1 MTVDASLYTE
11 DFDLER
17 FRAGEEVYAVQT
29 YFSNKSKRVFKYI
42 RDDGYHLMCT
52 DNTNL
57 RIDLVTTKYKH
68 LWRMKPPT
76 ESKVSGLG
84 EKSLG
89 QLLFEAHHDEYPGI
103 RWVDCVSHDRYEKV
117 ALAFSQEYEK
127 RKRTNL
133 KITFASTSDTF
144 AAIKADKVDMF
155 FKVKQ
160 ATPLKPS
167 EINKINFENDRLLQV
182 LRSMR

>member
-52 DNTNL
+52 ENINL

-68 LWRMKPPT
+68 LWRMKPPA
-76 ESKVSGLG
+76 KGKDVDIG
-84 EKSLG
+84 E
-89 QLLFEAHHDEYPGI
+89 
-103 RWVDCVSHDRYEKV
+103 
-117 ALAFSQEYEK
+117 
-127 RKRTNL
+127 
-133 KITFASTSDTF
+133 
-144 AAIKADKVDMF
+144 
-155 FKVKQ
+155 
-160 ATPLKPS
+160 KPS
-167 EINKINFENDRLLQV
+167 EVNKINCENDRLLQV